1 MPGMALSACV
11 DARAWSRPPLA
22 ESTFSALLYFAWLFT
37 RKTTA
42 MSRSSEVAD
51 SCFGAQMDI
60 SSAAFSSRL
69 EKVYFP
75 VPGPW
80 SVAGRSG

>member
-1 MPGMALSACV
+1 MLAFV
-11 DARAWSRPPLA
+11 DARAWSQPPLA
-22 ESTFSALLYFAWLFT
+22 ESTFLGLFFILPGCSHA
-37 RKTTA
+37 RQQPCPDLQK
-42 MSRSSEVAD
+42 VAG
-51 SCFGAQMDI
+51 SGFGTQMDI

-80 SVAGRSG
+80 RVAGRSG